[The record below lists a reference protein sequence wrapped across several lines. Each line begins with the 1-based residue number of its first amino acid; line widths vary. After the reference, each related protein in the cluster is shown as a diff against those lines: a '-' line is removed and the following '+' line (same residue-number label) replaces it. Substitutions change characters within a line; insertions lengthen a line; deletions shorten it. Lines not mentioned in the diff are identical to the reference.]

1 MTGGGPA
8 NATDTFVTHA
18 YRMAFR
24 FLDFSH
30 STAVSNINFII
41 VFIIAIIY
49 TLSLIRKEG

>member
-24 FLDFSH
+24 FLDFHIRLRFPILILLLS
-30 STAVSNINFII
+30 SLSQLFIP
-41 VFIIAIIY
+41 
-49 TLSLIRKEG
+49 